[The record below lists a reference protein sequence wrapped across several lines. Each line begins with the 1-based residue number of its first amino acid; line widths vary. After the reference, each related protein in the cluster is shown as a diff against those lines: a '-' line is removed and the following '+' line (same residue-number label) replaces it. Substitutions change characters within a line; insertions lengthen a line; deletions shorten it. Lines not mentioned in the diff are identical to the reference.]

1 MKRTTMSDGETRSP
15 MRTSAKGA
23 ERALQI
29 EGRGE
34 QRLRGIGGRAGDHAD
49 AAAAPALVEQ
59 LHGAGGAFVRD
70 FKPGDVVAHFDR
82 QIERGVGFALARP

>member
-1 MKRTTMSDGETRSP
+1 MSDGEMRSP
-15 MRTSAKGA
+15 MRTSANGA

-34 QRLRGIGGRAGDHAD
+34 QRLRGVGGGAGDHAD

-59 LHGAGGAFVRD
+59 LHGAGGALAGD
-70 FKPGDVVAHFDR
+70 FEPRDVVAEFDR
-82 QIERGVGFALARP
+82 QIEQRIGFAIASA